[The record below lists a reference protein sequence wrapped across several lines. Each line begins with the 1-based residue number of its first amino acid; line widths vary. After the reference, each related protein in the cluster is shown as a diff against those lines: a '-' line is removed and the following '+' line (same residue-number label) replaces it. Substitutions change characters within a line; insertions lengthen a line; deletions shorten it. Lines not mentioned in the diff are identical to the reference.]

1 VRVHLISG
9 LGCALMTAST
19 LADAHQLDLGIGQS
33 VRMESN
39 IFGSATDPITDGTY
53 RIIPDVNLSGSF
65 DKFSGGS
72 YEVSYQPSYLWY
84 FRSEGVNGLDNKAN
98 GSAQIELSR
107 RDQLSASASYTE
119 YSSIQAISEAN
130 EDGSFDVLASDQGQT
145 IRAFG
150 SLGYSRSPDARS
162 NLRLNLDFQDYGYT
176 ESRNIGNKSIGVTTS
191 YNRAGSRRLTL
202 GASVSA
208 RYRFFDEQQFQQQ
221 VVEGSTVVVTNIN
234 ALATYKVTPNVVFDF
249 QGGPSL
255 IRTQPGSVVG
265 RPKPE
270 TNSDFTYFMNM
281 SLRRDFKNSNLRLN
295 YVRNEDPSGGSSRTS
310 VLDTLSIVLNTKLS
324 ELWRGS
330 AIAGW
335 SRRRTVD
342 AFLIPDQPL
351 PFSQETQ
358 LDRAWISLGVNRRL
372 DERILLR
379 LNFRYQSWID
389 YEVGG
394 VKLPNQD
401 NYTGSMTLNYQF
413 SPYIF

>member
-1 VRVHLISG
+1 
-9 LGCALMTAST
+9 
-19 LADAHQLDLGIGQS
+19 
-33 VRMESN
+33 
-39 IFGSATDPITDGTY
+39 
-53 RIIPDVNLSGSF
+53 
-65 DKFSGGS
+65 
-72 YEVSYQPSYLWY
+72 
-84 FRSEGVNGLDNKAN
+84 
-98 GSAQIELSR
+98 
-107 RDQLSASASYTE
+107 
-119 YSSIQAISEAN
+119 
-130 EDGSFDVLASDQGQT
+130 
-145 IRAFG
+145 
-150 SLGYSRSPDARS
+150 
-162 NLRLNLDFQDYGYT
+162 
-176 ESRNIGNKSIGVTTS
+176 
-191 YNRAGSRRLTL
+191 
-202 GASVSA
+202 
-208 RYRFFDEQQFQQQ
+208 
-221 VVEGSTVVVTNIN
+221 VTNFS

>member
-1 VRVHLISG
+1 MI
-9 LGCALMTAST
+9 AST

-72 YEVSYQPSYLWY
+72 YQVSYQPSYLWY
-84 FRSEGVNGLDNKAN
+84 FRSVGVDGLDNRAN

-119 YSSIQAISEAN
+119 YSSVQAISEAN
-130 EDGSFDVLASDQGQT
+130 EDGSFDVLASDAGQT

-150 SLGYSRSPDARS
+150 SLGYSRSPDTRS

-176 ESRNIGNKSIGVTTS
+176 ESRNVGNKSIGGSTS

-208 RYRFFDEQQFQQQ
+208 RYRIFDEQQFQQQ

-234 ALATYKVTPNVVFDF
+234 ALASYKVTPNVVFDF

-255 IRTQPGSVVG
+255 IRTRPGSVVG

-281 SLRRDFKNSNLRLN
+281 SLQRDFKKSNLRLS

-310 VLDTLSIVLNTKLS
+310 VLDTVSIILNMKLS
-324 ELWRGS
+324 EFWRGN

-342 AFLIPDQPL
+342 AFLILNPVTNQPL
-351 PFSQETQ
+351 PFSREEQ

-372 DERILLR
+372 GERILLR

>member
-1 VRVHLISG
+1 MI
-9 LGCALMTAST
+9 AST

-72 YEVSYQPSYLWY
+72 YQVSYQPSYLWY
-84 FRSEGVNGLDNKAN
+84 FRSVGVDGLDNRAN

-119 YSSIQAISEAN
+119 YSSVQAISEAN
-130 EDGSFDVLASDQGQT
+130 EDGSFDVLASDAGQT

-150 SLGYSRSPDARS
+150 SLGYSRSPDTRS

-176 ESRNIGNKSIGVTTS
+176 ESRNVGNKSIGATTS

-208 RYRFFDEQQFQQQ
+208 RYRIFDEQRF
-221 VVEGSTVVVTNIN
+221 VGSSTVVVTNIN
-234 ALATYKVTPNVVFDF
+234 ALASYKVTPNVVFDF

-255 IRTQPGSVVG
+255 IRTRPGSVVG
-265 RPKPE
+265 RPNPE
-270 TNSDFTYFMNM
+270 TNSDFTYFMDM
-281 SLRRDFKNSNLRLN
+281 SLQRDFKKSNLRLS

-310 VLDTLSIVLNTKLS
+310 VLDTVSIILNMKLS
-324 ELWRGS
+324 EFWRGS

-342 AFLIPDQPL
+342 AFLILNPVTNQPL
-351 PFSQETQ
+351 PFSQENQ
-358 LDRAWISLGVNRRL
+358 LDRAWISLGVNRQL
-372 DERILLR
+372 GERILLR